1 MISSRVSSR
10 QGKSVW
16 RRPPASSSE
25 EPAEAGPTLP
35 SIYKQVL
42 PTERNTGVPPASNG
56 NGAKSSGAAA
66 AATTVATSCRPGGW
80 AGRPDQ
86 AQGQAAQ
93 RRRRQRIGGVR
104 GGVSGVLVLCS
115 FGRSAARGS
124 RGGGKAVDGDWE
136 AEGACGG
143 EGGGGASAAGS
154 ERRGDDGGIG

>member
-35 SIYKQVL
+35 SIYEQVL

-56 NGAKSSGAAA
+56 NGAKSSGAAG
-66 AATTVATSCRPGGW
+66 AATTVATSCRPDGW
-80 AGRPDQ
+80 A
-86 AQGQAAQ
+86 AAAV
-93 RRRRQRIGGVR
+93 GLADLTKPKAKPPNAAAG
-104 GGVSGVLVLCS
+104 
-115 FGRSAARGS
+115 SA

-143 EGGGGASAAGS
+143 EGGGGASAA
-154 ERRGDDGGIG
+154 